1 MDGIGVGTNGSEV
14 RLTSTGAAT
23 VTASVTAYLP
33 PEQDEVGAAIAARPL
48 TQPPYWHIERSRIG
62 TSRRIPVE
70 LIVNGQVVDRV
81 EVVADG
87 EWTDVE
93 FEAPIAR
100 SSWVALRVMG
110 SSHTNPIFVLVDGE
124 PIRASRRS
132 AEWCRLA
139 VDQCWTMKQ
148 PLIRE
153 EDRTAA
159 EAAYDHARRV
169 YDEIIAESPVP

>member
-1 MDGIGVGTNGSEV
+1 M
-14 RLTSTGAAT
+14 
-23 VTASVTAYLP
+23 
-33 PEQDEVGAAIAARPL
+33 
-48 TQPPYWHIERSRIG
+48 
-62 TSRRIPVE
+62 
-70 LIVNGQVVDRV
+70 VDRV

-100 SSWVALRVMG
+100 SSWLALRVMG
-110 SSHTNPIFVLVDGE
+110 SFH
-124 PIRASRRS
+124 
-132 AEWCRLA
+132 
-139 VDQCWTMKQ
+139 TMKQ

-159 EAAYDHARRV
+159 EAAYDHARRI